1 MADSHLFGSHLSIAG
16 GYYKAVEEAASLGM
30 ATVQIFIKNNNQWR
44 GKPLVEED
52 RTRFCETLDELRDR
66 HPIAHDSYL
75 INLASP
81 DEELWQKSV
90 DALHDELVRCDFLG
104 IAYLVAHPGAFTTSS
119 EEEGIARVAKGL
131 DEVHRRGKKL
141 KAQVLLETT
150 AGQGSTLGWR
160 FEQLGAI
167 IEQTREGD
175 RLGVCFDTC
184 HVFAAGYPLETKKE
198 YNATMAQLDAAVGL
212 ARVKAFHLN
221 DSLKDFGSRVDR
233 HAHIGR
239 GKMGLAPFGWLLADR
254 RFKKTPMYL
263 ETAKEQEN
271 GVEMD
276 VVNLATLRASL
287 GLSLRL
293 RLEVG
298 STPTPAGRSNLWRR
312 AARNCDVRGAAA
324 PQASSLKSQASP
336 AASG

>member
-1 MADSHLFGSHLSIAG
+1 MPILGSHLSISG
-16 GYYKAVEEAASLGM
+16 GYYKAVESAH
-30 ATVQIFIKNNNQWR
+30 TVGCDCVQLFTKNNNQWR
-44 GKPLVEED
+44 GKPLVEDD
-52 RTRFCETLDELRDR
+52 RTRFRTTLERLEIL

-90 DALHDELVRCDFLG
+90 DALHEELVRCDFLG

-119 EEEGIARVAKGL
+119 EEEGIARVAAGL

-167 IEQTREGD
+167 LEQTKDAD
-175 RLGVCFDTC
+175 RLGICFDTC
-184 HVFAAGYPLETKKE
+184 HVFAAGYPMETKKE
-198 YNATMAQLDAAVGL
+198 YTATMAQLDKAVGL
-212 ARVKAFHLN
+212 DRLKAFHLN
-221 DSLKDFGSRVDR
+221 DSLKPFGSRVDR

-239 GKMGLAPFGWLLADR
+239 GHLGLAPFGWLLNDR
-254 RFKKTPMYL
+254 RFKTTPMYL
-263 ETAKEQEN
+263 ETAKEQED

-276 VVNLATLRASL
+276 IVNLKILRDLAT
-287 GLSLRL
+287 
-293 RLEVG
+293 
-298 STPTPAGRSNLWRR
+298 
-312 AARNCDVRGAAA
+312 
-324 PQASSLKSQASP
+324 KKSP
-336 AASG
+336 AK

>member
-1 MADSHLFGSHLSIAG
+1 MPILGSHLSIAG
-16 GYYKAVEEAASLGM
+16 GYYKAVESAHAVGCDC
-30 ATVQIFIKNNNQWR
+30 VQLFTKNNNQWC

-52 RTRFCETLDELRDR
+52 RTQFLAALERLEIG
-66 HPIAHDSYL
+66 HPVAHDSYL

-81 DEELWQKSV
+81 DDELWQKSV
-90 DALHDELVRCDFLG
+90 DALLDELVRCDFLG

-167 IEQTREGD
+167 IEQTRESE

-184 HVFAAGYPLETKKE
+184 HVFAAGYSLETKKE
-198 YNATMAQLDAAVGL
+198 YNATMKQLDAAVGL
-212 ARVKAFHLN
+212 ERVKAFHLN
-221 DSLKDFGSRVDR
+221 DSLKPLGSRVDR

-239 GKMGLAPFGWLLADR
+239 GQMGLAPFGWLLKDR
-254 RFKKTPMYL
+254 RFAKTPMYL

-276 VVNLATLRASL
+276 VVNLATLREL
-287 GLSLRL
+287 
-293 RLEVG
+293 
-298 STPTPAGRSNLWRR
+298 AGKK
-312 AARNCDVRGAAA
+312 G
-324 PQASSLKSQASP
+324 
-336 AASG
+336 

>member
-1 MADSHLFGSHLSIAG
+1 MPHLFGSHLSIAG
-16 GYYKAVEEAASLGM
+16 GYYKAVESAHAVGCDC
-30 ATVQIFIKNNNQWR
+30 VQLFTKNNNQWR

-52 RTRFCETLDELRDR
+52 RTRFYETLERLEIL

-81 DEELWQKSV
+81 AEELWQKSI
-90 DALHDELVRCDFLG
+90 DAMHEELVRCDFLG
-104 IAYLVAHPGAFTTSS
+104 ISYLVAHPGAFTTSS
-119 EEEGIARVAKGL
+119 EEEGIARVARAL

-184 HVFAAGYPLETKKE
+184 HVFAAGYPMETKKE
-198 YNATMAQLDAAVGL
+198 YNATMAQLDKAVGVD
-212 ARVKAFHLN
+212 RVKAFHLN
-221 DSLKDFGSRVDR
+221 DSLKPFGSRVDR

-239 GKMGLAPFGWLLADR
+239 GQLGLAPFGWLLADR

-276 VVNLATLRASL
+276 VVNLATLRAL
-287 GLSLRL
+287 TG
-293 RLEVG
+293 
-298 STPTPAGRSNLWRR
+298 
-312 AARNCDVRGAAA
+312 
-324 PQASSLKSQASP
+324 K
-336 AASG
+336 

>member
-1 MADSHLFGSHLSIAG
+1 MPLLGSHLSIAG
-16 GYYKAVEEAASLGM
+16 GYYKAVEAARAVGCDC
-30 ATVQIFIKNNNQWR
+30 VQLFTKNNNQWR

-52 RTRFCETLDELRDR
+52 RTRFQAKLDELEIL

-81 DEELWQKSV
+81 DDELWQKSI
-90 DALHDELVRCDFLG
+90 DAMFDELVRCDFLG
-104 IAYLVAHPGAFTTSS
+104 IPYLVAHPGAFTTSS
-119 EEEGIARVAKGL
+119 EAEGIARVAKGL

-141 KAQVLLETT
+141 KAQILLETT

-167 IEQTREGD
+167 IEQTREGE

-184 HVFAAGYPLETKKE
+184 HVFAAGYAMETKKE
-198 YNATMAQLDAAVGL
+198 YAATMAQFDAAVGL
-212 ARVKAFHLN
+212 TRVKAFHLN
-221 DSLKDFGSRVDR
+221 DSLKPLGSRVDR

-239 GKMGLAPFGWLLADR
+239 GQMGLAPFGWLLKDR

-271 GVEMD
+271 GIEMD
-276 VVNLATLRASL
+276 VVNLATLRAL
-287 GLSLRL
+287 
-293 RLEVG
+293 
-298 STPTPAGRSNLWRR
+298 AG
-312 AARNCDVRGAAA
+312 
-324 PQASSLKSQASP
+324 K
-336 AASG
+336 